1 MSENFNILDNYSY
14 LLTENYN
21 GFFLTKNIFTL
32 INMKIKYIFTK
43 FYNYLIH
50 QLFNNI
56 THIKNMKEKIEQSNL
71 NNSLYKYIK
80 NINKNK
86 PYIFKIDDIEL
97 NEDLSDFSNNSNL
110 LNLLTKLLEKSHDN
124 INKDMK
130 YFYDKNINNHDSKE
144 YIDEFINYIKKNDNK
159 DFNDIIIN
167 YINNY
172 DSNKNT
178 KEKIYD
184 NDDFNDII
192 INIINSKK
200 NYNAL

>member
-1 MSENFNILDNYSY
+1 
-14 LLTENYN
+14 
-21 GFFLTKNIFTL
+21 
-32 INMKIKYIFTK
+32 
-43 FYNYLIH
+43 
-50 QLFNNI
+50 
-56 THIKNMKEKIEQSNL
+56 MKEKIEQSNL
-71 NNSLYKYIK
+71 NDSLYEYIK

-97 NEDLSDFSNNSNL
+97 NKD
-110 LNLLTKLLEKSHDN
+110 LLTKLLEKSHDN

>member
-1 MSENFNILDNYSY
+1 MSENFNILDNYSN

-21 GFFLTKNIFTL
+21 GFILTKNIFTL

-50 QLFNNI
+50 QIFNNI

-71 NNSLYKYIK
+71 NDSLYDYIK

-97 NEDLSDFSNNSNL
+97 NKD
-110 LNLLTKLLEKSHDN
+110 LLTKLLEKSHDN

-144 YIDEFINYIKKNDNK
+144 YIEEFINH
-159 DFNDIIIN
+159 
-167 YINNY
+167 INNY
-172 DSNKNT
+172 DSNSE
-178 KEKIYD
+178 EKIYD

-200 NYNAL
+200 KL

>member
-1 MSENFNILDNYSY
+1 MSQNFNILDEYSN

-21 GFFLTKNIFTL
+21 GFILTKNIFTL

-50 QLFNNI
+50 QIFNNI

-71 NNSLYKYIK
+71 NDSLCEYIK

-97 NEDLSDFSNNSNL
+97 NKD
-110 LNLLTKLLEKSHDN
+110 LLTKLLEKSHVN

-144 YIDEFINYIKKNDNK
+144 YIEEFINH
-159 DFNDIIIN
+159 
-167 YINNY
+167 INNY
-172 DSNKNT
+172 DSNSE
-178 KEKIYD
+178 EKIYD

-200 NYNAL
+200 KL

>member
-1 MSENFNILDNYSY
+1 
-14 LLTENYN
+14 
-21 GFFLTKNIFTL
+21 
-32 INMKIKYIFTK
+32 
-43 FYNYLIH
+43 
-50 QLFNNI
+50 
-56 THIKNMKEKIEQSNL
+56 
-71 NNSLYKYIK
+71 
-80 NINKNK
+80 
-86 PYIFKIDDIEL
+86 
-97 NEDLSDFSNNSNL
+97 
-110 LNLLTKLLEKSHDN
+110 
-124 INKDMK
+124 MK

>member
-1 MSENFNILDNYSY
+1 MSQNFNILDNYSN

-21 GFFLTKNIFTL
+21 GFILTKNIFTL

-50 QLFNNI
+50 QIFNNI
-56 THIKNMKEKIEQSNL
+56 THIKNMKEKIEQSKL
-71 NNSLYKYIK
+71 NDSLCKYIK

-97 NEDLSDFSNNSNL
+97 NKDLLNFSNNS
-110 LNLLTKLLEKSHDN
+110 NLLTKLLEKSHVN

-130 YFYDKNINNHDSKE
+130 YFYDKNINNHDSKK
-144 YIDEFINYIKKNDNK
+144 YIEEFIKYITDNNEY
-159 DFNDIIIN
+159 NDIIIN

-172 DSNKNT
+172 DSNSDV
-178 KEKIYD
+178 KIYD

-200 NYNAL
+200 KL

>member
-1 MSENFNILDNYSY
+1 MSQNFNILDEYSN

-21 GFFLTKNIFTL
+21 GFILTKNIFTL

-50 QLFNNI
+50 QIFNNI

-71 NNSLYKYIK
+71 NDSLCEYIK

-97 NEDLSDFSNNSNL
+97 NKD
-110 LNLLTKLLEKSHDN
+110 LLTKLLEKSHVN

-130 YFYDKNINNHDSKE
+130 YF
-144 YIDEFINYIKKNDNK
+144 
-159 DFNDIIIN
+159 
-167 YINNY
+167 
-172 DSNKNT
+172 
-178 KEKIYD
+178 
-184 NDDFNDII
+184 
-192 INIINSKK
+192 
-200 NYNAL
+200 